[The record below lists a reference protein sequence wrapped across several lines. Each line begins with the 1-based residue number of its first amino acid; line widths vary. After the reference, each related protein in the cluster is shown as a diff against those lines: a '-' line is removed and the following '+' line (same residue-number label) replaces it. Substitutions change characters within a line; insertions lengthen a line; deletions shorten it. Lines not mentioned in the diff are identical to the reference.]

1 MTVPAMTSASKKRVR
16 AKTPPSTKTPIRN
29 PARTRAKL
37 LQATIDLLATK
48 GADAL
53 SLKEAARLADVSRAV
68 AYKHFADRDHL
79 LREARAWISGQLLEA
94 ARDIQPIPGTEA
106 VEKHVHRV
114 ASLVLNNREA
124 ARLLIGDA
132 LLGKALDA
140 RHPLYQM
147 VVKDLEVFKASGL
160 ARRDFDVKIL
170 SYIMLGTISTLIMLS
185 HLPHA
190 GGSERLAKRFSVE
203 WSSMLVKGLILERP
217 RRARPSSRVR

>member
-1 MTVPAMTSASKKRVR
+1 MRGSSKKSVRVKR
-16 AKTPPSTKTPIRN
+16 HSGAKAPIRD

-37 LQATIDLLATK
+37 LQATIDLLAKK

-53 SLKEAARLADVSRAV
+53 SLKEAAQLANVSRAV

-79 LREARAWISGQLLEA
+79 LREARGWISSQLLEA
-94 ARDIQPIPGTEA
+94 ARDIQPMPGTEA

-132 LLGKALDA
+132 LVGKALEVG
-140 RHPLYQM
+140 HPLYQM

-170 SYIMLGTISTLIMLS
+170 SYIMLGTIATLIMLS

-190 GGSERLAKRFSVE
+190 GGPERLAKRFSVE
-203 WSSMLVKGLILERP
+203 WSNMLVKGLILERP
-217 RRARPSSRVR
+217 RRARHSNRSARKT